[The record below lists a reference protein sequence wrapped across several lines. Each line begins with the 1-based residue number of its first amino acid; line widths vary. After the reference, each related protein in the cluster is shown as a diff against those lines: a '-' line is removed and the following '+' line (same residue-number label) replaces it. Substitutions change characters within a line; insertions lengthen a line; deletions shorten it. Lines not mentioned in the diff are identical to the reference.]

1 MLTIASLFTLQIPFY
16 AAFSKTNDIILDM
29 VKNEEVRP
37 MLVLSLIVDCMFVL
51 DIFLNFRTT
60 FIQSSSDVL
69 EKDPKKLAVYYLK
82 TWFIIDLLAAIP
94 FDWIMHSSTN
104 DGRNVRIYNDCTVE
118 IPLSRTPENL
128 NIKVIKDYNL
138 YSTLFFFLVRSVIFF

>member
-1 MLTIASLFTLQIPFY
+1 
-16 AAFSKTNDIILDM
+16 M

-60 FIQSSSDVL
+60 FIQPSSDVL

-104 DGRNVRIYNDCTVE
+104 DGRNVRIYY
-118 IPLSRTPENL
+118 IRTFFM
-128 NIKVIKDYNL
+128 VV
-138 YSTLFFFLVRSVIFF
+138 LFKQVKR

>member
-1 MLTIASLFTLQIPFY
+1 MLTIVSLFTLQIPFY

-138 YSTLFFFLVRSVIFF
+138 YSTLFFFLVGSVIFF